1 MQLLDLELDPLTR
14 DLIDQADGAVV
25 EADDSRTAVLLQL
38 TERRGEGWLD
48 DGTGSR
54 IGALLERE
62 DPCTPDELRDAAL
75 EALQLLVDRGVIAG
89 LTVTV
94 GALPLAPPTLA
105 VLLLDYT
112 DTASGRRVSGLV
124 VPFGGVTP

>member
-1 MQLLDLELDPLTR
+1 MTTLLDLELDPLSR
-14 DLIDQADGAVV
+14 DLVDADDGGAV

-48 DGTGSR
+48 EGTGSR

-62 DPCTPDELRDAAL
+62 EPTDADELRDAAL
-75 EALQLLVDRGVIAG
+75 EALQLLVVDGVIAD

-94 GALPLAPPTLA
+94 EPAGKPTEA
-105 VLLLDYT
+105 VLALSYT
-112 DTASGRRVSGLV
+112 DIASGRRVPLLL
-124 VPFGGVTP
+124 VPFGGSTP